1 MSPNPITENIFSYTY
16 FGDKNSTVIS
26 IRIFDLKGKKILS
39 MQSTVDSHGNYKGN
53 LSLDLSSGIYILQS
67 VLDSGISESKLITII
82 K

>member
-1 MSPNPITENIFSYTY
+1 
-16 FGDKNSTVIS
+16 
-26 IRIFDLKGKKILS
+26 
-39 MQSTVDSHGNYKGN
+39 MQSTVDTHGNYKGN